1 LSARLSLMILSLEV
15 CFIITIKRNHAHRK
29 RRLSFSFYFSASE
42 NLRREGV
49 GVGVYGASLP
59 SEFFGKGGN
68 VTLAFY
74 MFPTSFSLEARSF
87 SGISMIGSRCGSDG
101 RLVKLKT
108 AGAIQGWSFSSCMV
122 ILVFGLT
129 SRQRLRTER
138 HSRLSSAA
146 IEGGS
151 LYFPALMASM
161 VTAGVLPLKGSY
173 PTSMP

>member
-49 GVGVYGASLP
+49 GVYGASLP
-59 SEFFGKGGN
+59 SEFFGKSGN